1 MEQKISKIKQKILQ
15 YADYKGYSK
24 RKIYIQTGIS
34 NGVFDKKTGLSE
46 DNIEK
51 FISTYNDINPTW
63 LLTGK
68 GSMLLNNN
76 KEENIAGEP
85 AAVYKVTPPVQEEEP
100 PQASVL
106 QYEIQSLK
114 ERIKDKEEIISL
126 QKDRIEKDAL
136 EIKELKEK
144 ITKDDVFIQRLKKQ
158 LAELQEKW
166 ADLNKKLLE
175 EKKDYRSLM
184 DAGGSV
190 PSKLP
195 ANKPSIVPAE
205 RNIKKQRPR
214 K

>member
-1 MEQKISKIKQKILQ
+1 MVNKFSKIKERVIQISEYQNDTKENFYKKIGMTSANFRGKAKETPLN
-15 YADYKGYSK
+15 
-24 RKIYIQTGIS
+24 S
-34 NGVFDKKTGLSE
+34 NTIENIITNFSE
-46 DNIEK
+46 
-51 FISTYNDINPTW
+51 INLHW

-68 GSMLLNNN
+68 GTMLLDNN
-76 KEENIAGEP
+76 EENTAAEP
-85 AAVYKVTPPVQEEEP
+85 AAVYKPAAMQEKEDM
-100 PQASVL
+100 QVAV
-106 QYEIQSLK
+106 LK
-114 ERIKDKEEIISL
+114 EKIQLLEEKVKDKEKIISL
-126 QKDRIEKDAL
+126 QEDRL
-136 EIKELKEK
+136 KEREEK

-166 ADLNKKLLE
+166 AELNKKLLV

-205 RNIKKQRPR
+205 RNIKKQRPH

>member
-1 MEQKISKIKQKILQ
+1 MNTLQRIKQYI
-15 YADYKGYSK
+15 DYKG
-24 RKIYIQTGIS
+24 IS
-34 NGVFDKKTGLSE
+34 NKKFEEKIGYSNGAFASQLKNKRTIGSDKIE
-46 DNIEK
+46 NILNIFNEL
-51 FISTYNDINPTW
+51 NPTW

-68 GSMLLNNN
+68 GSMLLNN
-76 KEENIAGEP
+76 KKENIAAEL
-85 AAVYKVTPPVQEEEP
+85 AAVYKVTPPVQEKEP
-100 PQASVL
+100 PQVSSL

-126 QKDRIEKDAL
+126 QKDRIEKDAF

-144 ITKDDVFIQRLKKQ
+144 ITQGGVFINKLKKQ

-166 ADLNKKLLE
+166 AELNKKLLV

-195 ANKPSIVPAE
+195 ANKPSVIQAE
-205 RNIKKQRPR
+205 RNTKKQRPR